1 MSMHI
6 NFTDDDERYAVGI
19 GRRCTVFGEKHRF
32 TFIGFIEQIIG
43 FKKEQRSCPIYFGQL
58 FFYDETHCIAYSG
71 CKLNYAETA
80 TVGRQF
86 LDLGYTIVDMDQSAD
101 VVVINTCSVTENAD
115 RECRQVV
122 RRALRRSPNAF
133 VAVIG
138 CYAQLKP
145 EELAS
150 IEGVDLVLGTKENL
164 TL

>member
-1 MSMHI
+1 MMK
-6 NFTDDDERYAVGI
+6 R
-19 GRRCTVFGEKHRF
+19 
-32 TFIGFIEQIIG
+32 
-43 FKKEQRSCPIYFGQL
+43 
-58 FFYDETHCIAYSG
+58 IALHTLG

-150 IEGVDLVLGTKENL
+150 IEGVDLVLCTKEKFDVVKYVSRGTKNKRA
-164 TL
+164 